1 MPDFLSHSQLQTLK
15 DCGEKYRLK
24 YIERAQ
30 PQPSA
35 AAIGGTAIH
44 AATDAIDRMILIGHN
59 DYEELARAGAW
70 EANNSIGDS
79 LQEVQEKSP
88 DYVDPATWHTYG
100 RWTRQWPHGQDLAWF
115 QKVAIPA
122 GINNYIRW
130 RSTTVDLV
138 PWDAPDFGPA
148 IELPFETT
156 IFDRPVHGKIDRI
169 FQSTSNGALV
179 LLDIKNGPKPK
190 NSAQL
195 GTYANAMR
203 TAYPDLT
210 FRWGTF
216 LTGLKYDP
224 NNPKLKTKAAKLTL
238 PIDLDYWTEDRLAR
252 ANVHAIFAIENGIFI
267 PNPGEQCQHCTFTK
281 SCDFYQA
288 ALV

>member
-1 MPDFLSHSQLQTLK
+1 M
-15 DCGEKYRLK
+15 
-24 YIERAQ
+24 
-30 PQPSA
+30 QPSA

-44 AATDAIDRMILIGHN
+44 AAADAIDYSILRGPVA
-59 DYEELARAGAW
+59 YETLVGIASLAAS
-70 EANNSIGDS
+70 NSIDES
-79 LQEVQEKSP
+79 LREVEEKSP
-88 DYVDPATWHTYG
+88 DYVDPITWHTYG
-100 RWTRQWPHGQDLAWF
+100 RWTKQWPHGQDLAWF

-130 RSTTVDLV
+130 RSTTTDLV
-138 PWDAPDFGPA
+138 PWDVPAYGPA
-148 IELPFETT
+148 IEYPFETK
-156 IFDRPVHGKIDRI
+156 ILDRPIRGKIDRI
-169 FQSTSNGALV
+169 FQSAGSGTLV

-203 TAYPDLT
+203 TAYPDLS
-210 FRWGTF
+210 FRWGAY

-224 NNPKLKTKAAKLTL
+224 NNPKLKAKAAKLTL
-238 PIDLDYWTEDRLAR
+238 PVDLNYWTEDRLTR

-267 PNPGEQCQHCTFTK
+267 PNPGEQCQHCVFTK

-288 ALV
+288 SLV